1 MMFLSKGANFIFQR
15 KVISHLQ
22 REAISTTKENNSCSH
37 SKGDNFIE
45 RTPYFEKHDT
55 QQDLMH
61 DPNMHT
67 GTGLQ
72 ELKTV
77 SESFFRTFLL
87 FPICFQRYGAKSLP
101 RLSLNRCHGPRKYS

>member
-1 MMFLSKGANFIFQR
+1 MFLSKRANFIFL
-15 KVISHLQ
+15 KEVISHLQ

-37 SKGDNFIE
+37 NKGDNFIE
-45 RTPYFEKHDT
+45 RMPYFQKQYT

-77 SESFFRTFLL
+77 QRAFQDILTFPDLFSTFLEL
-87 FPICFQRYGAKSLP
+87 YRFPV
-101 RLSLNRCHGPRKYS
+101 